1 LRRVAEDVFKA
12 DGPEHDGDGSP
23 QTEGP
28 SIVPSEATDTVTEE
42 VNQFLASAK
51 ENK

>member
-1 LRRVAEDVFKA
+1 MVRSTTETVC
-12 DGPEHDGDGSP
+12 P

-42 VNQFLASAK
+42 INQFLASAE